1 MLTGGGVMKK
11 RSSPIKPRWRQAP
24 LAVALQPLCQR
35 WRRVYKTRHH
45 QHPWHVFNY
54 HFKAHGQLFLNKF
67 IQGLYQFGPMIG
79 HHGPFLIEPRW
90 GFYDALAIR
99 RDLA

>member
-1 MLTGGGVMKK
+1 MLTEGGVMKK

-54 HFKAHGQLFLNKF
+54 HFKAHGKFFKQIHSRALSVWSHDRPSRTLFTLM
-67 IQGLYQFGPMIG
+67 L
-79 HHGPFLIEPRW
+79 
-90 GFYDALAIR
+90 
-99 RDLA
+99 